1 MQKTI
6 DQLSVDT
13 IRTLSMDAVQ
23 KANSGHPGMPM
34 GMADVAYVL
43 YQKFICHNPTNPK
56 WINRDRFVLSAGHG
70 SMLLYSLLH
79 LTGYDVTLDDIKN
92 FRQWGSKTPGHPEFG
107 HTPGVETTT
116 GPLGQGFA
124 NGVGM
129 AFAEAHLAAKLNTAD
144 FQVVNHYT
152 YAIVSDGDLMEG
164 ISHEAASF
172 AGHQKLGKLIY
183 LYDDNSISIEGDTA
197 VAFTEDTVKR
207 FEAYG
212 WHVERIDGHDRGAIE
227 KAIKK
232 AQLETS
238 KPSII
243 CCKTKIGFGS
253 PNKEGSEN
261 SHGAPLGK
269 EEIRLTK
276 EKYGWDPDKDFYIP
290 TEVAEH
296 MGVAI
301 RYGKQK
307 ESEWNAMMDEFSKS
321 DKEAAIAA
329 KALLSG
335 ELPNGWDEDLPT
347 YPADPKGVATRKA
360 SGKALNHFA
369 KKIPSLIGGSADL
382 AGSNISEI
390 DGVAFIQADDYSVRN
405 IHFGVREHA
414 MTSIANGMVMHGVLK
429 PYVATFLVFSDYS
442 KPAIRVAALS
452 KVDPILLFTHDS
464 IGLGEDGP
472 THQPIEH
479 LTALRAIPNVIVL
492 RPADANETVY
502 AWKIAIQTKKSP
514 IALVMTR
521 QNLPVCERSSE
532 NAASL
537 TEKGGYILAE
547 STLGT
552 PKVILIG
559 TGSEVQYAFEAKNLL
574 EADGIAARVVSMPS
588 YELFKMQTSEY
599 QNSVIPKA
607 VKKRVIIE
615 AGSTMSWDKLAGD
628 EGVVIGIDHFG
639 ASAPYEVLY
648 KEFGFTTENVVKQ
661 AKAILS

>member
-1 MQKTI
+1 MQKSI
-6 DQLSVDT
+6 DQLCVDT
-13 IRTLSMDAVQ
+13 IRTLAIDAVQ

-34 GMADVAYVL
+34 GMADVAYIL
-43 YQKFICHNPTNPK
+43 YQKFMRHSPSNPK

-79 LTGYDVTLDDIKN
+79 LTGYDVTLDDIKQ
-92 FRQWGSKTPGHPEFG
+92 FRQWGSRTPGHPEFG
-107 HTPGVETTT
+107 HTSGVETTT

-129 AFAEAHLAAKLNTAD
+129 AFAEAHLAAKLNTPD
-144 FQVVNHYT
+144 FQVVNHFT

-183 LYDDNSISIEGDTA
+183 LYDDNNISIEGDTSI
-197 VAFTEDTVKR
+197 AFTEDTQKR

-212 WHVERIDGHDRGAIE
+212 WHVQKIDGHDRDAIE
-227 KAIKK
+227 TAIKNAQK
-232 AQLETS
+232 AS
-238 KPSII
+238 DKPSLI

-253 PNKEGSEN
+253 PNKEGSED
-261 SHGAPLGK
+261 SHGSPLGK

-276 EKYGWDPDKDFYIP
+276 IKYGWDPEKEFYIP
-290 TEVAEH
+290 KEVAEH
-296 MGVAI
+296 MGSAV
-301 RYGKQK
+301 RFGKQR
-307 ESEWNAMMDEFSKS
+307 EQEWLNMMADFKNQDE
-321 DKEAAIAA
+321 EAALVAES
-329 KALLSG
+329 LLSSA
-335 ELPNGWDEDLPT
+335 LPKGWDSDIPHF
-347 YPADPKGVATRKA
+347 PADPKGMASRKA

-369 KKIPSLIGGSADL
+369 KKVPFLMGGSADL

-390 DGVAFIQADDYSVRN
+390 DGEDFIQPDNYAARN
-405 IHFGVREHA
+405 VHFGVREHG

-452 KVDPILLFTHDS
+452 KIDPILLFTHDS

-492 RPADANETVY
+492 RPADANETMY
-502 AWKIAIQTKKSP
+502 AWKAAIEQRTSP
-514 IALVMTR
+514 VALVMTR
-521 QNLPVCERSSE
+521 QNLPTFERNE
-532 NAASL
+532 QNDASL
-537 TEKGGYILAE
+537 TEKGGYILSE
-547 STLGT
+547 STLGA
-552 PKVILIG
+552 PKLILIG
-559 TGSEVQYAFEAKNLL
+559 TGSEVQYAYEAKKVL
-574 EADGIAARVVSMPS
+574 EADGIATRVISMPS
-588 YELFKMQTSEY
+588 LELFNRQSDAYKESILPA
-599 QNSVIPKA
+599 N

-615 AGSTMSWDKLAGD
+615 AGTTMCWYQLAGS
-628 EGVVIGIDHFG
+628 EGIVIGIDHYG

-648 KEFGFTTENVVKQ
+648 EKFGFTTENVI
-661 AKAILS
+661 AKARSLFK

>member
-1 MQKTI
+1 MQQHI
-6 DQLSVDT
+6 DQLCVNT

-43 YQKFICHNPTNPK
+43 FQKFMRHNPANPK

-79 LTGYDVTLDDIKN
+79 LTGYDVTLDDLKS

-129 AFAEAHLAAKLNTAD
+129 AFAEAHLAAKLNTPD
-144 FQVVNHYT
+144 FQIINHYT
-152 YAIVSDGDLMEG
+152 YGIVSDGDLMEG

-197 VAFTEDTVKR
+197 VTFTEDTQKR

-212 WHVERIDGHDRGAIE
+212 WHVQKIDGHDRDAIE
-227 KAIKK
+227 KAIKQ
-232 AQLETS
+232 AQAETS

-253 PNKEGSEN
+253 PNKEGSEE

-269 EEIRLTK
+269 EEIKLTK
-276 EKYGWDPDKDFYIP
+276 AAYGWNFEEDFYVP
-290 TEVAEH
+290 AEVKEQMNLAL
-296 MGVAI
+296 
-301 RYGKQK
+301 RYGKQR
-307 ESEWNAMMDEFSKS
+307 ENEWLAMMNDFKKADEASY
-321 DKEAAIAA
+321 DAAIQ
-329 KALLSG
+329 LLNS
-335 ELPNGWDEDLPT
+335 ELPSGWDDNLPV
-347 YPADPKGVATRKA
+347 YAADPKGVATRKA

-369 KKIPSLIGGSADL
+369 KKIPFLLGGSADL
-382 AGSNISEI
+382 AGSNLSEI
-390 DGVAFIQADDYSVRN
+390 DGEAFIQPQDYSVRN

-452 KVDPILLFTHDS
+452 KIDPILLFTHDS

-479 LTALRAIPNVIVL
+479 LTALRAIPNVIVM
-492 RPADANETVY
+492 RPADANEVVY
-502 AWKIAIQTKKSP
+502 AWKVAIETRNAP
-514 IALVMTR
+514 VALVMTR
-521 QNLPVCERSSE
+521 QNLPIFER
-532 NAASL
+532 NDKNPASL
-537 TEKGGYILAE
+537 TEKGGYIISEASSE
-547 STLGT
+547 
-552 PKVILIG
+552 PKLVLIG
-559 TGSEVQYAFEAKNLL
+559 TGSEVQYAMEAQKVL
-574 EADGIAARVVSMPS
+574 EAEGIATRVVSMPS
-588 YELFKMQTSEY
+588 LELFEKQDAAYKEAVLPK
-599 QNSVIPKA
+599 SVT
-607 VKKRVIIE
+607 KRVVIE
-615 AGSTMSWDKLAGD
+615 AGSTMPWYRIVGS
-628 EGVVIGIDHFG
+628 EGAVIGIDHFG

-648 KEFGFTTENVVKQ
+648 KEFGFTAENVVKT
-661 AKAILS
+661 AKAIL

>member
-1 MQKTI
+1 MQKSI
-6 DQLSVDT
+6 DQLCVDT
-13 IRTLSMDAVQ
+13 IRTLAIDAVQ

-43 YQKFICHNPTNPK
+43 YQKFMRHSPSNPK

-79 LTGYDVTLDDIKN
+79 LTGYDVTMDDIKQ
-92 FRQWGSKTPGHPEFG
+92 FRQWGSRTPGHPEFG

-124 NGVGM
+124 NGIGM
-129 AFAEAHLAAKLNTAD
+129 AFAEAHLAAKLNTPD
-144 FQVVNHYT
+144 YQVVNHFT

-183 LYDDNSISIEGDTA
+183 LYDDNNISIEGDTSI
-197 VAFTEDTVKR
+197 AFTDDTQKR

-212 WHVERIDGHDRGAIE
+212 WHVQKIDGHDRDAIE
-227 KAIKK
+227 NAIKLAQK
-232 AQLETS
+232 AS
-238 KPSII
+238 DKPSLI

-253 PNKEGSEN
+253 PNKEGSED
-261 SHGAPLGK
+261 SHGSPLGK
-269 EEIRLTK
+269 DETRLTK
-276 EKYGWDPDKDFYIP
+276 EKYGWDPNKEFYIP

-296 MGVAI
+296 MGSAV
-301 RYGKQK
+301 RFGKQREK
-307 ESEWNAMMDEFSKS
+307 EWLNMMSDFKNQDE
-321 DKEAAIAA
+321 EAALAA
-329 KALLSG
+329 ESLLSST
-335 ELPNGWDEDLPT
+335 LPKGWDSDIPSF
-347 YPADPKGVATRKA
+347 PADPKGIASRKA

-369 KKIPSLIGGSADL
+369 KRVPFLMGGSADL

-390 DGVAFIQADDYSVRN
+390 DGEAFIQPDNYGARN
-405 IHFGVREHA
+405 VHFGVREHG

-452 KVDPILLFTHDS
+452 KIDPILLFTHDS

-492 RPADANETVY
+492 RPADANETMY
-502 AWKIAIQTKKSP
+502 AWKAAIEQRTSP
-514 IALVMTR
+514 VALVMTR
-521 QNLPVCERSSE
+521 QNLPTFERNES
-532 NAASL
+532 NKASL
-537 TEKGGYILAE
+537 TENGGYILAE

-552 PKVILIG
+552 PKLILIG
-559 TGSEVQYAFEAKNLL
+559 TGSEVQYCYEAKKVL
-574 EADGIAARVVSMPS
+574 EAEGIATRVVSMPS
-588 YELFKMQTSEY
+588 LELFNRQTEAY
-599 QNSVIPKA
+599 KESVIPKS

-615 AGSTMSWDKLAGD
+615 AGTTMCWYQLAGS
-628 EGVVIGIDHFG
+628 EGTVIGIDHFG
-639 ASAPYEVLY
+639 ASAPFEVLY
-648 KEFGFTTENVVKQ
+648 EKFGFTTENVIE
-661 AKAILS
+661 KARSLF

>member
-1 MQKTI
+1 MQQHI
-6 DQLSVDT
+6 DQLCVNT
-13 IRTLSMDAVQ
+13 IRTLTMDAVQ

-43 YQKFICHNPTNPK
+43 FQKFMRHNPANPK
-56 WINRDRFVLSAGHG
+56 WINRDRFILSAGHG
-70 SMLLYSLLH
+70 SMLLYSILH
-79 LTGYDVTLDDIKN
+79 LTGYDVTLNDLKN

-129 AFAEAHLAAKLNTAD
+129 AFAEAHLAAKLNTPD
-144 FQVVNHYT
+144 FQIINHYT

-197 VAFTEDTVKR
+197 VTFTEDTQKR

-212 WHVERIDGHDRGAIE
+212 WHVQKIDGHDREAIE
-227 KAIKK
+227 QAIKN
-232 AQLETS
+232 AQAES
-238 KPSII
+238 GKPSII

-253 PNKEGSEN
+253 PNKEGSEE

-269 EEIRLTK
+269 DEIKLTK
-276 EKYGWDPDKDFYIP
+276 AAYGWNFEEDFFVP
-290 TEVAEH
+290 NEVKEQMNLAL
-296 MGVAI
+296 
-301 RYGKQK
+301 RYGKQR
-307 ESEWNAMMDEFSKS
+307 ENEWLAMMNDFKKADESSYNVAIQLLKS
-321 DKEAAIAA
+321 
-329 KALLSG
+329 
-335 ELPNGWDEDLPT
+335 ELPTGWDENLPV
-347 YPADPKGVATRKA
+347 YAADPKGVATRKA

-369 KKIPSLIGGSADL
+369 KKIPFLLGGSADL
-382 AGSNISEI
+382 AGSNLSEI
-390 DGVAFIQADDYSVRN
+390 DSEAFIQPQDYSVRN
-405 IHFGVREHA
+405 VHFGVREHA

-479 LTALRAIPNVIVL
+479 LTALRAIPNVVVL
-492 RPADANETVY
+492 RPADANEVLY
-502 AWKIAIQTKKSP
+502 AWKIAIETRNAP
-514 IALVMTR
+514 VALVMTR
-521 QNLPVCERSSE
+521 QNLPIFERNHS
-532 NAASL
+532 NPASL
-537 TEKGGYILAE
+537 TEKGGYVISEASAE
-547 STLGT
+547 
-552 PKVILIG
+552 PKLILIG
-559 TGSEVQYAFEAKNLL
+559 TGSEVQYAMEAQKTL
-574 EADGIAARVVSMPS
+574 ESEGIATRVVSMPS
-588 YELFKMQTSEY
+588 LELFEKQDAQYKER
-599 QNSVIPKA
+599 VLPKSIT
-607 VKKRVIIE
+607 KRVVIE
-615 AGSTMSWDKLAGD
+615 AGSTMPWYRIVGSDGA
-628 EGVVIGIDHFG
+628 VIGIDHFG

-648 KEFGFTTENVVKQ
+648 KEFGFTTENVVKT
-661 AKAILS
+661 AKSIL

>member
-1 MQKTI
+1 MQQSI
-6 DQLSVDT
+6 DQLCVNT

-43 YQKFICHNPTNPK
+43 FQKFMRHNPANPK
-56 WINRDRFVLSAGHG
+56 WVNRDRFVLSAGHG
-70 SMLLYSLLH
+70 SMLLYSMLH

-129 AFAEAHLAAKLNTAD
+129 AFAEAHLAAKLNTPD
-144 FQVVNHYT
+144 FQVINHYT

-197 VAFTEDTVKR
+197 VAFTEDTQKR

-212 WHVERIDGHDRGAIE
+212 WHVQKIDGHDRDAIE
-227 KAIKK
+227 KAIKN
-232 AQLETS
+232 AQAES
-238 KPSII
+238 GKPSII

-253 PNKEGSEN
+253 PNKEGKEE

-269 EEIRLTK
+269 DEIKLTK
-276 EKYGWDPDKDFYIP
+276 AAYGWTFEEDFYIP
-290 TEVAEH
+290 AEVKEQMNIALT
-296 MGVAI
+296 
-301 RYGKQK
+301 YGKQR
-307 ESEWNAMMDEFSKS
+307 EHEWLAMMEDFKKS
-321 DKEAAIAA
+321 DENAYSAAVQ
-329 KALLSG
+329 LLSS
-335 ELPNGWDEDLPT
+335 ELPKGWDENLPV
-347 YPADPKGVATRKA
+347 YAADAKGVATRKA
-360 SGKALNHFA
+360 SGKTLNHFA
-369 KKIPSLIGGSADL
+369 KKIPFLLGGSADL
-382 AGSNISEI
+382 AGSNLSEI
-390 DGVAFIQADDYSVRN
+390 EGEAFIQADDYSVRN

-452 KVDPILLFTHDS
+452 KIDPILLFTHDS

-492 RPADANETVY
+492 RPADANEVVY
-502 AWKIAIQTKKSP
+502 SWKIAIETRNAP
-514 IALVMTR
+514 VALVMTR
-521 QNLPVCERSSE
+521 QNLPIYERNDS
-532 NAASL
+532 NPASL
-537 TEKGGYILAE
+537 TEKGGYILSE
-547 STLGT
+547 SSKA
-552 PKVILIG
+552 PQVILIG
-559 TGSEVQYAFEAKNLL
+559 TGSEVQYAL
-574 EADGIAARVVSMPS
+574 EAQKVLEAEGISARVVSMPS
-588 YELFKMQTSEY
+588 LELFNKQDAVYKESILPK
-599 QNSVIPKA
+599 SVT
-607 VKKRVIIE
+607 KRVVIE
-615 AGSTMSWDKLAGD
+615 AGTTMPWYKVVGS
-628 EGVVIGIDHFG
+628 EGAVIGIDHFG
-639 ASAPYEVLY
+639 ASAPFEVLY
-648 KEFGFTTENVVKQ
+648 KEFGFTTENVVKT
-661 AKAILS
+661 AKSIL